1 MSVVVTV
8 VMPSFNRPEYLG
20 ATIESVRAQSYAD
33 WELVIADDGS
43 EGEARRILEEASTH
57 ERTRVL
63 WLDHAGNPARA
74 RNAGI
79 RAASGRYVAF
89 IDSDDLWEPR
99 KLERQLSQLAREPA
113 CRWCYTAFTRVD
125 AVGSVLREEATRPW
139 NALRGDVLLALIDER
154 ATVRAPSVVL
164 AERALLEQAGG
175 FDERLR
181 ICNDSDLWMRLA
193 LLSPVALVDESLVRV
208 RIDRGSLSARAR
220 QVFQERERSL
230 VRFAASAPRHAQ
242 SALRRARTWNS
253 LSAAARLY
261 AELGRG
267 AAVQELR
274 RSLAFAWPYPGWWL
288 RGARLVLRGTR

>member
-1 MSVVVTV
+1 MSAVVTV
-8 VMPSFNRPEYLG
+8 VMPSCNRPEYLE
-20 ATIESVRAQSYAD
+20 ATIASVRAQSYTE

-43 EGEARRILEEASTH
+43 DAATRRILEEASKQ

-99 KLERQLSQLAREPA
+99 KLEQQIAQLDREPA

-125 AVGSVLREEATRPW
+125 ATGSVLREEATRPW
-139 NALRGDVLLALIDER
+139 SAWRGDVLLAVIEGR
-154 ATVRAPSVVL
+154 AMVRTPSVV

-181 ICNDSDLWMRLA
+181 SCEDYDLWMRLA
-193 LLSPVALVDESLVRV
+193 LLSPVALVDESLIRVRV
-208 RIDRGSLSARAR
+208 NPGSWSTCAP
-220 QVFQERERSL
+220 QIPHDRERSL
-230 VRFAASAPRHAQ
+230 ARFAASAPRHAQ
-242 SALRRARTWNS
+242 SALRRARAWNS
-253 LSAAARLY
+253 LSAAARLR
-261 AELGRG
+261 AEVGAG
-267 AAVQELR
+267 AAVQQLK
-274 RSLAFAWPYPGWWL
+274 RSLAVAWPYPRWWL
-288 RGARLVLRGTR
+288 RGARLVLRGHP

>member
-8 VMPSFNRPEYLG
+8 VMPSFNRPEYLE
-20 ATIESVRAQSYAD
+20 ATIESVRAQSYTD

-125 AVGSVLREEATRPW
+125 AAGSVLREEAARPW
-139 NALRGDVLLALIDER
+139 TAWRGDVLLALIDGR
-154 ATVRAPSVVL
+154 ASVRTPSVL

-181 ICNDSDLWMRLA
+181 CCEDYDLWMRLA
-193 LLSPVALVDESLVRV
+193 LLSPAALVDESLVRV
-208 RIDRGSLSARAR
+208 RLNPGSLSARAP
-220 QVFQERERSL
+220 QLFHDRENSL
-230 VRFAASAPRHAQ
+230 ARFAASAPRHAQ
-242 SALRRARTWNS
+242 SALRRARAWNS
-253 LSAAARLY
+253 LSAAAQLR
-261 AELGRG
+261 AEVSPG
-267 AAVQELR
+267 AAVQQLK
-274 RSLAFAWPYPGWWL
+274 RSLAFAWPYPRWWL
-288 RGARLVLRGTR
+288 RGAWLVLRGAS